1 MNTQRPR
8 SHVTTGHDR
17 TRHDFVHIGLTK
29 KMFLMTPNVGE
40 DAVQETSYTVHRGD
54 PFAKQALVC
63 QVRMLPPVT
72 LMPPLLSAQEGPPR
86 PATWRG
92 HRGTPGDTGAAQH
105 LLMRGPVPRHL
116 ATALHASYKMGTWQH
131 WPRGLWS
138 GVGGQAGRPR
148 TTAMGGLG
156 RRWLRTWGG
165 RGGQRVRWK
174 NAWYGKPPTGGRNAS
189 SLCPFV
195 LQRSKA
201 GSPALL
207 RAAGSGQ
214 RAAGSGCPGH

>member
-72 LMPPLLSAQEGPPR
+72 LMPPWLSAQEGPPR

-116 ATALHASYKMGTWQH
+116 ATALHASYKMGTAAALASGAVV
-131 WPRGLWS
+131 RGRGTGRQAPHHSHGRTRQALAED
-138 GVGGQAGRPR
+138 VGRKGRP
-148 TTAMGGLG
+148 
-156 RRWLRTWGG
+156 
-165 RGGQRVRWK
+165 
-174 NAWYGKPPTGGRNAS
+174 
-189 SLCPFV
+189 
-195 LQRSKA
+195 A
-201 GSPALL
+201 G
-207 RAAGSGQ
+207 
-214 RAAGSGCPGH
+214 